1 MKLQCISL
9 IIIVKPSVYSPW
21 VVAYTNVSIC
31 VVFSFAATQWTEIK
45 DEFYGTR
52 ITLPGEGY
60 YYFNN
65 PSFETFPIQAI
76 YYAVTY
82 DQRSRQPNSA
92 FPLGFQYRSD
102 QGPIPKPSFCSRCWR
117 GPNCD
122 VQVIHQCDD
131 CNPCPNFDDQCTP
144 SGDENVARTCT
155 SVDDNTGNPFTLMY
169 MQNRPDNTAKRELVW
184 L

>member
-1 MKLQCISL
+1 MS
-9 IIIVKPSVYSPW
+9 
-21 VVAYTNVSIC
+21 NC

-82 DQRSRQPNSA
+82 DQRSIQPNSA